1 MAKRYLHPAVI
12 CRAVSYITAMS
23 KFLACRWLT
32 CWVAIFAVLFTA
44 LAPGLGHAATKLG
57 ATEQYIAVCT
67 STGMKYIKASALG
80 EAEPTAVK
88 QHTESTDCSYCQGS
102 GHSAIPVSLIHKH
115 SDAPDHPT
123 RYLQSLIQPIPLHVG
138 WRLPPPRAPPAS
150 V

>member
-1 MAKRYLHPAVI
+1 MAQLCLQSALI
-12 CRAVSYITAMS
+12 CGVVSYITVMS
-23 KFLACRWLT
+23 KFLAYRLLT
-32 CWVAIFAVLFTA
+32 SWVAIFAVLYTA

-80 EAEPTAVK
+80 EAEPTDVK

-102 GHSAIPVSLIHKH
+102 AHSAIPVSLIDKH
-115 SDAPDHPT
+115 SDAPEYPT